1 MIKLAGIDIG
11 NDSIKLVMDGSTEPL
26 VVPNVVAPGYDRH
39 ILQEEDAPVKALDVM
54 VYSPAL
60 AQRNQRFFVGQLAM
74 EHEDNVELEETDN
87 KALSDQSLIV
97 ALAALAYAGITSPGY
112 TQSGYGG
119 DEVEYVIGTGLPVRT
134 YAKYHTGFEQRL
146 VGEHEVTF
154 LTTPQLRGRK
164 VKVSIRRAIISIEGA
179 AALYNLATL
188 DSLQVRDEEIYYGC
202 IGVCEIGALTTDLP
216 VVKRM
221 NIDNHFSHGEQ
232 IGLANYLDLII
243 RDVEDAYGYRFP
255 SRAKLVQ
262 RIKDRNYI
270 IQQLGEGQVDIR
282 TIVDPYFQR
291 AAVRIAE
298 LIRKR
303 WRKAPDIQCFY
314 VLGGGAAAL
323 KPYLQEAAGNMKLRF
338 VTDSEMQNM
347 YGYLKVARSRM
358 NQPVGG

>member
-1 MIKLAGIDIG
+1 
-11 NDSIKLVMDGSTEPL
+11 
-26 VVPNVVAPGYDRH
+26 
-39 ILQEEDAPVKALDVM
+39 LQEEDAPVKALDVM
-54 VYSPAL
+54 VHSPAL

-97 ALAALAYAGITSPGY
+97 ALTALAYAGVAGAGSAQPGY
-112 TQSGYGG
+112 GT

-134 YAKYHTGFEQRL
+134 YAKYHEAFEQRL

-154 LTTPQLRGRK
+154 LTTPNLRGRK
-164 VKVSIRRAIISIEGA
+164 VKVSIRRAVVSIEGA

-221 NIDNHFSHGEQ
+221 NIDN
-232 IGLANYLDLII
+232 YLELII

-262 RIKDRNYI
+262 RIKERNYI

-282 TIVDPYFQR
+282 PIVDPYFQR
-291 AAVRIAE
+291 AAARIAE

-323 KPYLQEAAGNMKLRF
+323 KPYLLEAAGNMKLRF
-338 VTDSEMQNM
+338 VTDSELQNM
-347 YGYLKVARSRM
+347 YGYLKVARSRT
-358 NQPVGG
+358 NQAASV